1 MASSILV
8 VDDETS
14 LRNSLARV
22 LRGNGYSVRVAGC
35 AEAALGE
42 ARKEAPDLVLLD
54 VCLPDASGLEVLT
67 QLKQLNERVVVIA
80 MTAYESTRDALLA
93 MKRGAYDYLS
103 KPFNLDAVKLLIK
116 RALESAQAPNSGE
129 EPAGAPCQRH
139 CAQCPCP
146 WRGKPAAR
154 QCGDPWQG
162 SACDRMIGTS
172 PAMCNVLDIIHRLP
186 ANSGSNV
193 LIEGETGTGKELAAR
208 AVHELSSRA
217 TEPILAICCG
227 SIPRELMESELFG
240 YEGGAYTGARPE
252 GKLGVFEAAGGGT
265 LFLDEIG
272 ELDLKLQVKLL
283 RVLETREFARVGGL
297 KRIRLRARLIAATNR
312 QLKREVDEGRFRADL
327 YYRLNVVR
335 ITLPPLRDRRNDII
349 SLAETFL
356 REYDALFGK
365 HFRTISAPARRLM
378 ENYAWPGNI
387 RELRNTI
394 ERIVLLETGDT
405 LLPNHLPQE
414 ILNSAPTAT
423 CLPLGGESSGGKLLD
438 VERQCIVTALARSG
452 GNVVSA
458 ARLLGLRRGALRY
471 RMDKLGIPKDE
482 LVPHPLTD

>member
-1 MASSILV
+1 MSARILV
-8 VDDETS
+8 VDDES
-14 LRNSLARV
+14 ILRNSLARV

-42 ARKEAPDLVLLD
+42 VRKEAPDLVLLD
-54 VCLPDASGLEVLT
+54 VCLPDTSGLEVLA
-67 QLKQLNERVVVIA
+67 QLKQINEHVVVIA
-80 MTAYESTRDALLA
+80 MTAYESAKDAILA

-103 KPFNLDAVKLLIK
+103 KPFNLEAIKLLVK

-146 WRGKPAAR
+146 WRGRPAAR
-154 QCGDPWQG
+154 LCGDPWQG

-208 AVHELSSRA
+208 AVHELSGRA
-217 TEPILAICCG
+217 AEPFFAICCG

-272 ELDLKLQVKLL
+272 ELDPKLQVKLL
-283 RVLETREFARVGGL
+283 RVLEAREFTRVGGL
-297 KRIRLRARLIAATNR
+297 KRIRLRARLVAATNR

-335 ITLPPLRDRRNDII
+335 ITLPPLRARRNDII

-365 HFRTISAPARRLM
+365 HFETISAPARRLM

-405 LLPNHLPQE
+405 MFPHHLPQE
-414 ILNSAPTAT
+414 ILNSAPPAT
-423 CLPLGGESSGGKLLD
+423 CLPVDGESSGGKLLD
-438 VERQCIVTALARSG
+438 VQRECIVKALARAG
-452 GNVVSA
+452 GNVASA

-471 RMDKLGIPKDE
+471 RMDKYAIPKDE
-482 LVPHPLTD
+482 FVPSPQID